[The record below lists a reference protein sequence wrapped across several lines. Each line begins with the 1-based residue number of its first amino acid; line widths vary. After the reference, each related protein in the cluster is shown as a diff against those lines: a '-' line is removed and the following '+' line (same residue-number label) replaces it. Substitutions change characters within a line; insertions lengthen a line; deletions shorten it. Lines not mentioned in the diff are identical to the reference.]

1 MIDFQNTEYFTH
13 AVTVGGKIL
22 EVPLRKGKKDAAF
35 IDALTFTVHK
45 RTIENAK
52 GLCFSDT
59 EYVAAYSEL
68 LQEIFGFGVTTKLG
82 KGSYFYQA
90 YYKLGGDKADYGTLH
105 IGGQRDTILVELTGT
120 GCQAAKAGW
129 EQRLY
134 DFLKTASRPRI
145 TRVDLAHDF
154 FNGEYSPEQAMCD
167 HNNGLFNRHNKRPKS
182 EMKGTAWREE
192 DGTGKT
198 FAVGTRGSS
207 KYARIYEKGRQ
218 LGDKDS
224 LWTRFEVEF
233 RNKDCVIPME
243 ILTNQ
248 GEFLTGAYPVG
259 ETLFNSPATSIAAAT
274 EKVNITFESRKTHA
288 KNQVG
293 RFVRF
298 LKDIGWTPEQIV
310 EALIADEGKYP
321 KGLEP
326 AEYDCQTDEAEYLN
340 QDSLKVNGT
349 TEPDELDQVIVL
361 ERKLRIFDE
370 THTGKTEA
378 EKQLLQDFPE
388 DLKQWLDIWKRQQFY
403 ALSERDLSEYRRTE
417 QQQKEFLD
425 FLYSKYGSLF
435 SLNDKYYTTF

>member
-1 MIDFQNTEYFTH
+1 
-13 AVTVGGKIL
+13 
-22 EVPLRKGKKDAAF
+22 
-35 IDALTFTVHK
+35 
-45 RTIENAK
+45 
-52 GLCFSDT
+52 
-59 EYVAAYSEL
+59 
-68 LQEIFGFGVTTKLG
+68 
-82 KGSYFYQA
+82 
-90 YYKLGGDKADYGTLH
+90 
-105 IGGQRDTILVELTGT
+105 
-120 GCQAAKAGW
+120 
-129 EQRLY
+129 
-134 DFLKTASRPRI
+134 
-145 TRVDLAHDF
+145 
-154 FNGEYSPEQAMCD
+154 MCD

-326 AEYDCQTDEAEYLN
+326 AEYDCQTDEADYLN

-349 TEPDELDQVIVL
+349 NEPDELDQVIVL

-388 DLKQWLDIWKRQQFY
+388 DMKQWLDIWKRQQFY
-403 ALSERDLSEYRRTE
+403 ALSERDLSEFRRTE

-435 SLNDKYYTTF
+435 SLNEKYYTTL